1 MAIYLG
7 HDVSSAVKEVL
18 AEVEKIIKSS
28 NESVL
33 NAEKGK
39 VLLKTEI
46 QTCIN
51 HRFNDRL
58 KDSIHKI
65 LMDHCFYS
73 ERLSPGGFRKTLM
86 MISSLLNGSD
96 HQDSEP
102 QVFHPGI
109 NDLESLIHNSSAE
122 KSISKLAIE
131 AIRLA
136 GFGGK
141 VSIEKSVNSS
151 TSIELIE
158 GYVFKHK
165 PVDLKPTKLT
175 KPKVVCVDGYIESVS
190 EVNMLFEGAVETK
203 NQLLLI
209 SRGMHDDV
217 INTIKVNRDRGT
229 MFVYPVIINFDLDG
243 INTLADIST
252 VVGTNPVSCH
262 LGELISS
269 IKISDAVEIDESTI
283 IGNSITFKNSR
294 TRHNVNVHVR
304 NLIEKRQNSNSNID
318 IEDLLTTRIKS
329 LTGSNV
335 VIRLPD
341 DSNYVLKSQSIDQ
354 TLRSIKSMLDYGII
368 IENDKIELFAT
379 KNSSTRLSKEFFK
392 QINALG
398 AVIC

>member
-7 HDVSSAVKEVL
+7 HEVSSAVKEVL
-18 AEVEKIIKSS
+18 TEMEKITMSS
-28 NESVL
+28 KESVL

-51 HRFNDRL
+51 YRFNDRL
-58 KDSIHKI
+58 KDSIHKT

-86 MISSLLNGSD
+86 MISSLLNESKI
-96 HQDSEP
+96 HDSKH
-102 QVFHPGI
+102 QVFHPKT
-109 NDLESLIHNSSAE
+109 NDLESLIRGSCTE
-122 KSISKLAIE
+122 ESISNLAIE

-141 VSIEKSVNSS
+141 ISIEKSVNSS

-165 PVDLKPTKLT
+165 PVDLKPVKLT

-252 VVGTNPVSCH
+252 VVGTNPVSCN

-269 IKISDAVEIDESTI
+269 IKILDAVEIDESTI

-304 NLIEKRQNSNSNID
+304 NLIEKRQNANSNID

-341 DSNYVLKSQSIDQ
+341 DSNYILKSQSIDQ
-354 TLRSIKSMLDYGII
+354 ILRSIKSMLDYGIT
-368 IENDKIELFAT
+368 IEDNQIELCAT
-379 KNSSTRLSKEFFK
+379 NKISINLSKKFFD
-392 QINALG
+392 QITSLG
-398 AVIC
+398 AIIC